1 MPVLGGARLGAA
13 APQFARRGVAMRGL
27 RGVSGAVAQDHR
39 ISDRV
44 RAADRTAEFWS
55 MERRRYWA
63 GACHMVYDPQ
73 LAAR

>member
-1 MPVLGGARLGAA
+1 VPVPGGAQLAAA

-27 RGVSGAVAQDHR
+27 LGVSGVVTQDHR

-55 MERRRYWA
+55 ME
-63 GACHMVYDPQ
+63 
-73 LAAR
+73 